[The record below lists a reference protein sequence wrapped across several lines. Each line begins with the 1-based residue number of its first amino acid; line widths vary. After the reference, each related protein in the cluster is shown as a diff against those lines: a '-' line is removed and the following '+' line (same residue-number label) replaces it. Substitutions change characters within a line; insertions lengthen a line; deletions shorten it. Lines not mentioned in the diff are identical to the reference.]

1 MSWNKLHALR
11 ATVHAIFAIRDR
23 IEQSLPALEIR
34 YGELQDRYND
44 LHARYGDLIGV
55 VERLSSVVAT
65 RSELDA
71 LKAEVTAMD
80 RHLAGNSAS
89 LERLTASNRV
99 VGNALG
105 SVTGAVADLH
115 GRVGRLTGEGP
126 AELMAVAG
134 QPAETQYYQA
144 LNSVGILNY
153 QNDWVSGEHRFLAR
167 LLEWRPDAVV
177 FDVGAHSGDYTRLV
191 RSLSEQA
198 RIFAFEPHPVT
209 FETLARV
216 AEETGARAVP
226 VGLGDQ
232 SHALEIYDYADSD
245 GSQHASLYRD
255 VIERIHKKPATSHTI
270 RIEPLDSMATDL
282 EVERI
287 DLLKVDTEGH
297 ELAVFQGATRLFAER
312 RIDVIQ
318 FEFNEMNVMSR
329 TFFRDFMEALA
340 DFRLFRLLPDGV
352 IPLDDYRPTFLE
364 IFAFQNI
371 VAVRRDLDPAWL
383 MGAAR

>member
-1 MSWNKLHALR
+1 
-11 ATVHAIFAIRDR
+11 
-23 IEQSLPALEIR
+23 
-34 YGELQDRYND
+34 
-44 LHARYGDLIGV
+44 
-55 VERLSSVVAT
+55 
-65 RSELDA
+65 
-71 LKAEVTAMD
+71 
-80 RHLAGNSAS
+80 
-89 LERLTASNRV
+89 
-99 VGNALG
+99 
-105 SVTGAVADLH
+105 
-115 GRVGRLTGEGP
+115 
-126 AELMAVAG
+126 MAVAG

-191 RSLSEQA
+191 RSLSPQA
-198 RIFAFEPHPVT
+198 RIFSFEPHPVT

-216 AEETGARAVP
+216 AEEAGAKAVP
-226 VGLGDQ
+226 LGLGDQ
-232 SHALEIYDYADSD
+232 SHELEIYDYADSD

-270 RIEPLDSMATDL
+270 RIEPLDTVAADL
-282 EVERI
+282 EIERI

-297 ELAVFQGATRLFAER
+297 ELAVFQGGARLFAER
-312 RIDVIQ
+312 KIDVIQ

-352 IPLDDYRPTFLE
+352 IPIDDYRPTFLE
-364 IFAFQNI
+364 VFAFQNI

-383 MGAAR
+383 MGTTR

>member
-1 MSWNKLHALR
+1 MSWNKLQALR

-44 LHARYGDLIGV
+44 LNARYSDLIGV

-65 RSELDA
+65 RSELES

-99 VGNALG
+99 VGNTLG

-144 LNSVGILNY
+144 LNGVGILNY

-198 RIFAFEPHPVT
+198 RIFAFEPHPIT

-232 SHALEIYDYADSD
+232 SHELEIYDYADSD

-255 VIERIHKKPATSHTI
+255 VIEHIHKKPATSHTI

-297 ELAVFQGATRLFAER
+297 ELAVFQGAARLFAER

-352 IPLDDYRPTFLE
+352 IPIDDYRPTFLE